1 MQYLLDTDTCIDLLR
16 GVASTT
22 GHATLVPPGECAVS
36 TVTSYVLLFGASR
49 CVHPTQER
57 RNVLILIRAITEL
70 PFDHQAADHATQIR
84 ADLEAKGTPIGACD
98 LQIAGHALAAGLTL
112 VTSNSREFG
121 RVKGLPLQDWR
132 K

>member
-16 GVASTT
+16 GVESTT
-22 GHATLVPPGECAVS
+22 GHAALVPPDDCAIS
-36 TVTSYVLLFGASR
+36 TITSYELLFGALR
-49 CVHPTQER
+49 CAHPTQER
-57 RNVLILIRAITEL
+57 RKVVIFIRTINEL
-70 PFDHQAADHATQIR
+70 PFDHRAADHAAQVR

-98 LQIAGHALAAGLTL
+98 LQIAGHAMAVGLTL

-121 RVKGLPLQDWR
+121 RVKGLRLQDWR

>member
-22 GHATLVPPGECAVS
+22 SHAASVPPTDCAIS
-36 TVTSYVLLFGASR
+36 TVTSYELLFGAANCAR
-49 CVHPTQER
+49 PAQER
-57 RNVLILIRAITEL
+57 RKVLLFIAALTEL
-70 PFDHQAADHATQIR
+70 PFDHQAADHAAQLR
-84 ADLEAKGTPIGACD
+84 ADLEAKGAPIGACD

-121 RVKGLPLQDWR
+121 RIKGLPLQDWR